1 MSVVTLDPRERKEL
15 EHLARSRTQSLTL
28 AKRRAKVILMLSA
41 GGSYREISKRLG
53 CTTCYISYWSGRF
66 KEKGLIC
73 LDPRGPGAGA
83 GRRRNSVEIEARIVE
98 WTRREP
104 SDGSTCW
111 SSRRLAKEVGASQ
124 STVSRVWRKFG
135 IQPPSWPICPVS
147 DDPVFQE
154 KAADIVGLYIR
165 PSVRAAAFS
174 VEEKSAI
181 QALDLLD
188 PVFPISPGCAGGV
201 LSLYSALNSQEE
213 EMLAPTN
220 ARQKSTEFVDFLA
233 RVVMSQ
239 PASREIHVIV
249 NNSSADKT
257 RKVFKYL
264 EGNPSIRMHYAPS
277 YFKWVNQVET
287 WFSKIHR
294 DVVSRGVLTPLN
306 GFERKLIRHIRKYKN
321 SATPIRWIY

>member
-1 MSVVTLDPRERKEL
+1 MSAVTLDPGERKEL
-15 EHLARSRTQSLTL
+15 EHLARSRTQSLAL

-53 CTTCYISYWSGRF
+53 CTTFYISYWSGRF
-66 KEKGLIC
+66 KEKGMLC
-73 LDPRGPGAGA
+73 LDPRGPEV
-83 GRRRNSVEIEARIVE
+83 GRRRNSLEIEARIVE

-104 SDGSTCW
+104 IDGSTCW

-135 IQPPSWPICPVS
+135 IQPPSWPVCSVS

-154 KAADIVGLYIR
+154 KAADIVGLYLR

-213 EMLAPTN
+213 EMLAPTS
-220 ARQKSTEFVDFLA
+220 ARQTSTEFVDFLA
-233 RVVMSQ
+233 QVVMSQ

-257 RKVFKYL
+257 RKVFKFL
-264 EGNPSIRMHYAPS
+264 EDNPSMRIHCAS
-277 YFKWVNQVET
+277 TYFNWVNQIET

-294 DVVSRGVLTPLN
+294 DVVSRGVLASLN

-321 SATPIRWIY
+321 SATPIRWVY

>member
-1 MSVVTLDPRERKEL
+1 MNVVTLDARERKEL
-15 EHLARSRTQSLTL
+15 EHLARSRKLAL
-28 AKRRAKVILMLSA
+28 APAKRRARVILMLSA
-41 GGSYREISKRLG
+41 GGSYREIGKRLG
-53 CTTCYISYWSGRF
+53 CSVYYISYWRRRF
-66 KEKGLIC
+66 KEKRMIC
-73 LDPRGPGAGA
+73 LDPRRPEL

-104 SDGSTCW
+104 IDGSTRW

-135 IQPPSWPICPVS
+135 IQPSSWPMGPVGN
-147 DDPVFQE
+147 DPVFQE

-165 PSVRAAAFS
+165 PSVHAAAFS

-181 QALDLLD
+181 QTLGLLD
-188 PVFPISPGCAGGV
+188 PVFPIFPGCAGGAS
-201 LSLYSALNSQEE
+201 SLYNALNSQAEE
-213 EMLAPTN
+213 VFAPTSG
-220 ARQKSTEFVDFLA
+220 RPTRKEFVGFLA
-233 RVVMSQ
+233 QVVMSQ
-239 PASREIHVIV
+239 PEGREIHVVV

-257 RKVFKYL
+257 TKVFKFL
-264 EGNPSIRMHYAPS
+264 GNNPSIRMHYAPS
-277 YFKWVNQVET
+277 YFKWVNQVQT

-294 DVVSRGVLTPLN
+294 DVVSQGVFTSVN